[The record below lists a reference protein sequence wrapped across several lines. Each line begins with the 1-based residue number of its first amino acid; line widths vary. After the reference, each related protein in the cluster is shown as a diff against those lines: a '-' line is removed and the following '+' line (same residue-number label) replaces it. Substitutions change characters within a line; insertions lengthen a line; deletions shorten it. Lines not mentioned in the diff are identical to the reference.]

1 MKITMLVK
9 TTRSVNMLILRDVA
23 NAFFQYFEA
32 DKISFADTRN
42 IKTMNVG
49 ISYSVNPISV
59 IIDTTVDDTTLV
71 VEIMLVSIWYIIS

>member
-1 MKITMLVK
+1 MLVM

-23 NAFFQYFEA
+23 NAFLEYFET

-59 IIDTTVDDTTLV
+59 IIDTTVDDTAVV
-71 VEIMLVSIWYIIS
+71 VEIMLVSICYIIS